1 MNALKRKCKVRE
13 NEEKKI
19 GSISQGRGGE
29 ACLQIGNGGEGG
41 YILAEKMREMDMNDV
56 DHVLDIKE
64 VLHNYLHLTCPVY
77 LDIVDNFFVDMYSEF
92 LIPKPSVTI
101 TNSSRKLGPLKF

>member
-56 DHVLDIKE
+56 DHVLDIE
-64 VLHNYLHLTCPVY
+64 VVLHNYLHLTCPVY